1 MERLPSN
8 APPPSH
14 RSTTQPLHRLGREL
28 QRFGWIGFWT
38 QVVLGFVSLLII
50 IIVIFSRQ
58 FNINRPQNGMNSPT
72 LGLVLAIIGL
82 VFLGVSIYCCY
93 RYPQLGQRLD
103 RPEKRPTKEHVI
115 RSLNIGLW
123 VNIAGM
129 IFTVAAAE
137 WNVGMLL
144 LKVLSIPQG
153 AAVYATNVLIEP
165 LEIFVIQAKVNTIA
179 AQLTGIIVALW
190 LLRCVRRP
198 L

>member
-1 MERLPSN
+1 MERLPGN
-8 APPPSH
+8 APSH
-14 RSTTQPLHRLGREL
+14 RSTTQPLHRLGQEL

-38 QVVLGFVSLLII
+38 QVVLGFVSLLIV
-50 IIVIFSRQ
+50 IIVIFSRS
-58 FNINRPQNGMNSPT
+58 FNLNRSEGSPT
-72 LGLVLAIIGL
+72 LGLVLAIMGL

-93 RYPQLGQRLD
+93 RYPQLGRRLD

-123 VNIAGM
+123 VNVAGM
-129 IFTVAAAE
+129 VFTVAAAE

-165 LEIFVIQAKVNTIA
+165 LEIFIIQAKVNTIA

-198 L
+198 I

>member
-1 MERLPSN
+1 
-8 APPPSH
+8 
-14 RSTTQPLHRLGREL
+14 LGQEL

-50 IIVIFSRQ
+50 IIVIFSRS
-58 FNINRPQNGMNSPT
+58 FNLNRSQNSPT
-72 LGLVLAIIGL
+72 LGLVLAITGL

-93 RYPQLGQRLD
+93 RYPQLGRRLD

-123 VNIAGM
+123 VNVAGM
-129 IFTVAAAE
+129 VFTVAAAE

-165 LEIFVIQAKVNTIA
+165 LEIFIIQAKVNTIA

-198 L
+198 I

>member
-1 MERLPSN
+1 MERLPGH
-8 APPPSH
+8 PPSH
-14 RSTTQPLHRLGREL
+14 HSTTQPLYRLGREL
-28 QRFGWIGFWT
+28 RRFGWIGFWT
-38 QVVLGFVSLLII
+38 QVVLGFVSLLIV
-50 IIVIFSRQ
+50 IIVIFSRS
-58 FNINRPQNGMNSPT
+58 FNLNRSQDTPTPT
-72 LGLVLAIIGL
+72 LGLVLAITGL

-93 RYPQLGQRLD
+93 RYPQLGRRLD
-103 RPEKRPTKEHVI
+103 HPEKRPTKEHVI

-123 VNIAGM
+123 VNVAGM

-165 LEIFVIQAKVNTIA
+165 LEIFIIQAKVNTIA

>member
-1 MERLPSN
+1 MERLPGN

-14 RSTTQPLHRLGREL
+14 RGTTQPLHRLGREL
-28 QRFGWIGFWT
+28 QRFGWIGFWI

-58 FNINRPQNGMNSPT
+58 FNINRLQNGMNSPT

-93 RYPQLGQRLD
+93 RYPQLGRRLD
-103 RPEKRPTKEHVI
+103 QPEKRPTKEHVI

-198 L
+198 V

>member
-1 MERLPSN
+1 MERLPGN
-8 APPPSH
+8 APPH
-14 RSTTQPLHRLGREL
+14 RSTTQPLHRLGQEL

-50 IIVIFSRQ
+50 IIVIFSRS
-58 FNINRPQNGMNSPT
+58 FNLNRSQNSPT
-72 LGLVLAIIGL
+72 LGLVLAITGL

-93 RYPQLGQRLD
+93 RYPQLGRRLD
-103 RPEKRPTKEHVI
+103 RPEKRPTKEHVT

-123 VNIAGM
+123 VNVAGM
-129 IFTVAAAE
+129 VFTVAAAE

-165 LEIFVIQAKVNTIA
+165 LEIFIIQAKVNTIA

-198 L
+198 I

>member
-1 MERLPSN
+1 MERLPGN
-8 APPPSH
+8 APAH
-14 RSTTQPLHRLGREL
+14 RSTTQPLHRLGQEL
-28 QRFGWIGFWT
+28 RRFGWIGFWT
-38 QVVLGFVSLLII
+38 QVVLGFVSLLIV
-50 IIVIFSRQ
+50 IIVIFSRS
-58 FNINRPQNGMNSPT
+58 FNLNRSQDSPT
-72 LGLVLAIIGL
+72 LGLVLAITGL

-93 RYPQLGQRLD
+93 RYPQLGRRLD

-123 VNIAGM
+123 VNVAGM
-129 IFTVAAAE
+129 VFTVAAAE

-165 LEIFVIQAKVNTIA
+165 LEIFIIQAKVNTIA